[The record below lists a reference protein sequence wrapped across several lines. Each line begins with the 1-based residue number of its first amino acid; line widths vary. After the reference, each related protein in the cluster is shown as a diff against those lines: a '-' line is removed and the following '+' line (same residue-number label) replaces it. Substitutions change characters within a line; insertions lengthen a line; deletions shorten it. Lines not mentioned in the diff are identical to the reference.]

1 MPSEQAKDPGGLE
14 TRTVNLQ
21 APGFSL
27 PSTAEVLGSDSQRG
41 DAPDPGIRCSLHLSQ
56 RMNDAQRHQMS
67 PRGRTA

>member
-27 PSTAEVLGSDSQRG
+27 PST
-41 DAPDPGIRCSLHLSQ
+41 HLFL
-56 RMNDAQRHQMS
+56 
-67 PRGRTA
+67 